1 MVNSELISD
10 YCLVTFAAWS
20 PLGPWVMSNSTK
32 SPSDKDLKPSAWI
45 AEKWTKT
52 SSPPSCS
59 IKPNPLASLNH
70 LTLPSANVLHHLSTS
85 KIAHQIEKKA
95 RIRSFDS
102 CHTVFSGRLYRK
114 QNNTFFNTWAQIPI
128 IQRQR
133 YPLSSQKSTFFQ
145 KKSSI
150 LNCSPGEHHLSF
162 FRVLRFIFWCHGAP
176 DQELFA
182 QRVHKVLVDSPP

>member
-1 MVNSELISD
+1 MVARNKKAPSQKRWCFLVNSELISD

-114 QNNTFFNTWAQIPI
+114 QNNTFVIPGTNTHYTKAKIPFI
-128 IQRQR
+128 I
-133 YPLSSQKSTFFQ
+133 SEVNVFSE
-145 KKSSI
+145 KKF
-150 LNCSPGEHHLSF
+150 HLK
-162 FRVLRFIFWCHGAP
+162 L
-176 DQELFA
+176 
-182 QRVHKVLVDSPP
+182 

>member
-1 MVNSELISD
+1 MDENIFATFLLDKAESFGVVKPFNSSF
-10 YCLVTFAAWS
+10 CQRT
-20 PLGPWVMSNSTK
+20 
-32 SPSDKDLKPSAWI
+32 
-45 AEKWTKT
+45 
-52 SSPPSCS
+52 SPPFYIENC
-59 IKPNPLASLNH
+59 
-70 LTLPSANVLHHLSTS
+70 TS
-85 KIAHQIEKKA
+85 ERKKA

-128 IQRQR
+128 IQGQR

>member
-20 PLGPWVMSNSTK
+20 PLGPWVTSNSTK

-114 QNNTFFNTWAQIPI
+114 QNNTFLILGHK
-128 IQRQR
+128 
-133 YPLSSQKSTFFQ
+133 YPLYKGKDTLYHLRSQRFF
-145 KKSSI
+145 KKKF
-150 LNCSPGEHHLSF
+150 HLK
-162 FRVLRFIFWCHGAP
+162 L
-176 DQELFA
+176 
-182 QRVHKVLVDSPP
+182 